1 MDRLWRARVGWDH
14 FCMRISAL
22 VLASALL
29 AGCATAVAEDPVDLR
44 AATAAATARAEF
56 TIVPRTVRSA
66 FPVWSGTGL
75 DGYPWNTESLAHKTM
90 VVNFW
95 ASWCEPCR
103 TEWPELQ
110 AAADGH
116 PSVRFLGVNTMD
128 DVDDARAFVT
138 EQPTDYRH
146 LVDIDGL
153 LLRSLQGLPNS
164 VLPTTVILDADHGI
178 AAWKSGPVLRGQ
190 IRRALAAVLAMDR

>member
-1 MDRLWRARVGWDH
+1 
-14 FCMRISAL
+14 MRIRAVL
-22 VLASALL
+22 LASALL
-29 AGCATAVAEDPVDLR
+29 AGCATNVVEDPVELR
-44 AATAAATARAEF
+44 AATAAAAARAEF
-56 TIVPRTVRSA
+56 TIVPVAERAA

-75 DGYPWNTESLAHKTM
+75 DGYAWNTESLPRSTT

-110 AAADGH
+110 AAAAGH

-128 DVDDARAFVT
+128 DVQDARAFVT
-138 EQPTDYRH
+138 AQPTDYRH
-146 LVDIDGL
+146 LEDADAFL
-153 LLRSLQGLPNS
+153 LKHLEGIPTAM
-164 VLPTTVILDADHGI
+164 LPTTIILDAAHRI

-190 IRRALAAVLAMDR
+190 IRRALAALLESDR

>member
-1 MDRLWRARVGWDH
+1 M
-14 FCMRISAL
+14 
-22 VLASALL
+22 
-29 AGCATAVAEDPVDLR
+29 AVR
-44 AATAAATARAEF
+44 AATAAAAAHAEF
-56 TIVPRTVRSA
+56 TVIPAADRAS
-66 FPVWSGTGL
+66 FPVWSGAAL
-75 DGYPWNTESLAHKTM
+75 DGYAWNTESLAQGTM

-110 AAADGH
+110 AAAAGH

-138 EQPTDYRH
+138 AAPTEYRH
-146 LVDIDGL
+146 LEDADAYL
-153 LLRSLQGLPNS
+153 LKHLDGLPNAM
-164 VLPTTVILDADHGI
+164 LPTTIILDAEHRI

-190 IRRALAAVLAMDR
+190 IRRALSELLASER

>member
-1 MDRLWRARVGWDH
+1 MCRLWRAGGGWDH
-14 FCMRISAL
+14 FRMRISAL
-22 VLASALL
+22 LLASTLL
-29 AGCATAVAEDPVDLR
+29 AGCATTVVEDPVDVR
-44 AATAAATARAEF
+44 AATAAAAARAEF
-56 TIVPRTVRSA
+56 TIVPSAERTP

-75 DGYPWNTESLAHKTM
+75 DGYAWNTESLAHSTM

-103 TEWPELQ
+103 VEWPELQ
-110 AAADGH
+110 AAAAGH
-116 PSVRFLGVNTMD
+116 PSVRFIGVNTMD

-146 LVDIDGL
+146 LEDADAYL
-153 LLRSLQGLPNS
+153 LKHLQGLPNAM
-164 VLPTTVILDADHGI
+164 LPTTIILDAEHRV

-190 IRRALAAVLAMDR
+190 IRRALAALLASGR